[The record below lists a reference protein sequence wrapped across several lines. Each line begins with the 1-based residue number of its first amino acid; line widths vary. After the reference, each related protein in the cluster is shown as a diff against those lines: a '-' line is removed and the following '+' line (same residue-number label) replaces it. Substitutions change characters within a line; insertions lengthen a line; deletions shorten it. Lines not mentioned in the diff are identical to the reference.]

1 MVHPGGRPRT
11 VSFSEEE
18 MIDLGK
24 EMVEWVKQND
34 PLHLSEW
41 YTIEKMFIYEE
52 WKTFIQRKEFIP
64 YYQRALKIVGK
75 NYLHN
80 NGKVNPGISQ
90 RWQRVYFKDLKEQ
103 EDQDLDDAAKRASK
117 ENLETSDTDKELLMA
132 MLDLIKDKQRKR
144 E

>member
-1 MVHPGGRPRT
+1 
-11 VSFSEEE
+11 
-18 MIDLGK
+18 
-24 EMVEWVKQND
+24 
-34 PLHLSEW
+34 
-41 YTIEKMFIYEE
+41 
-52 WKTFIQRKEFIP
+52 
-64 YYQRALKIVGK
+64 IVGK